1 MRDALRAARA
11 VPAFRDAL
19 RVHLIEA
26 SAPLRQVQRQLLP
39 PHKGEGN
46 LPPTFAWHGRIG
58 EVPEGPAIV
67 IANEF
72 LDALPIRQLVFT
84 QGTWRERLVDL
95 APDGA
100 LRFAVGGQVEAPGLA
115 EARPAEEGTIVELR
129 PGEDDLIAALAAR
142 RAPFAALFIDYGP
155 AEEATG
161 DTLQAVRR
169 HAYVDPLAEP
179 GCVDLTAHVQFAS
192 FARKAS
198 AAGLAADRPL
208 TQAEFLGSLGIAER
222 AARLMAANPDLAG
235 SIEAGVQR
243 LMSPTGMGRLF
254 KALLIRSPSL
264 PPPFPFV

>member
-1 MRDALRAARA
+1 

-100 LRFAVGGQVEAPGLA
+100 LRFAVGGQVEAPRLA

-129 PGEDDLIAALAAR
+129 PGEHDLIAALAAR

-179 GCVDLTAHVQFAS
+179 GCADLTAHVQFAS
-192 FARKAS
+192 FARKAG

-243 LMSPTGMGRLF
+243 LMSPTGMGQLF